1 MSIDLNWETLTT
13 GPDGEAL
20 AHSIRDFIHTKFQ
33 SVPLPRFIKSVTVH
47 DFEFGATPPELEL
60 KDITDPLPDFY
71 EENSAADDDDDED
84 SEEDEDV
91 GPSGTAQR
99 GSRLEEKSA
108 GIHELRAATERRRGN
123 FGPAGVGPAGA
134 RLSAIP
140 PYISTGIPGGH
151 MRGMSIPQD
160 LGSPFL
166 GTSTPG
172 IPGGTSNLNYFHSH
186 LTGGFSGTQT
196 PLAAVAGAQLG
207 NNNNNNNHHHHHH
220 QHPWRPEIDSGSPLS
235 ISTAAFPDNRAPS
248 HSRNPSQGS
257 VSVTDSGHH
266 QLHGLAGASH
276 LAGNNPALRE
286 KSSVSTFAPTASSAG
301 TSRPP
306 TRDNNSSGSTTTGAN
321 NAAASSSS
329 SAAAK
334 LAGSAI
340 AEDEGETPGDGE
352 GEDGQRRFREPR
364 TEDIQAVFRIR
375 YSGDVKLLLTAD
387 ILLDYPMPSFVGIP
401 LRLSITGMS
410 FDGVGVVAYIRKR
423 VHFCFLSPED
433 ALAAVGA
440 DDDGEQQK
448 AAAGAGEEDAGPS
461 AGGRPGNGKMGG
473 LLQEIR
479 VESEIGQREGGKQS
493 LKNVGKV
500 ERFVLEQVRRIFEEE
515 FVYPS
520 FWTFLV

>member
-47 DFEFGATPPELEL
+47 DFEFGTTPPELEL

-71 EENSAADDDDDED
+71 EENSAADEDDED
-84 SEEDEDV
+84 SDEDESV
-91 GPSGTAQR
+91 GSGSASQR
-99 GSRLEEKSA
+99 ANRLEEDSVA
-108 GIHELRAATERRRGN
+108 ISELRAATERRRGD
-123 FGPAGVGPAGA
+123 FGPGFGSAGA

-140 PYISTGIPGGH
+140 PYISTGKPGH

-172 IPGGTSNLNYFHSH
+172 IPGGTSNLNYFHSQFA
-186 LTGGFSGTQT
+186 GGFSGTQT

-207 NNNNNNNHHHHHH
+207 NNNNNNNHNGHNQHHY
-220 QHPWRPEIDSGSPLS
+220 PRRPDLSSGSPLS
-235 ISTAAFPDNRAPS
+235 VYTAAFPENRAPS

-257 VSVTDSGHH
+257 VSVADSGHH
-266 QLHGLAGASH
+266 HHHGLAGASH
-276 LAGNNPALRE
+276 LSNNPALRE

-306 TRDNNSSGSTTTGAN
+306 TRDNSTNING
-321 NAAASSSS
+321 AAASSSS
-329 SAAAK
+329 ASPAI

-340 AEDEGETPGDGE
+340 AEDDGEQLNSAEGEGGDHP
-352 GEDGQRRFREPR
+352 RFREPR
-364 TEDIQAVFRIR
+364 IEDIQAVFRIR
-375 YSGDVKLLLTAD
+375 YSGDIKLLLTAD

-401 LRLSITGMS
+401 LRLSITGLS

-440 DDDGEQQK
+440 DDSEQQEQQQQK
-448 AAAGAGEEDAGPS
+448 TAAAGDGDAAGPS
-461 AGGRPGNGKMGG
+461 TSARPGNGKMGG